1 MARKRSE
8 AVEFIRRLRRTK
20 EEMKKQEEKF
30 EQKISEFR
38 EDLTAVQSGRVT
50 VFGEKNKL
58 RREFAI
64 GETFG
69 G

>member
-1 MARKRSE
+1 MVSKRSE

-38 EDLTAVQSGRVT
+38 
-50 VFGEKNKL
+50 
-58 RREFAI
+58 
-64 GETFG
+64 
-69 G
+69 